1 VEDIMKTQDAMLFS
15 ALANALSI
23 HASLDMSK
31 DIKTVSTV
39 HADHIGYQFGEN
51 ILTYSTLI
59 AYSIYFCTL
68 TEN

>member
-1 VEDIMKTQDAMLFS
+1 LKTQDSMLFS

-31 DIKTVSTV
+31 DIKTVSTQ
-39 HADHIGYQFGEN
+39 HAEHIGYQFGEN

-59 AYSIYFCTL
+59 AYSLYFSSL

>member
-1 VEDIMKTQDAMLFS
+1 VKTKDSMLFS

-31 DIKTVSTV
+31 DMKTISTE
-39 HADHIGYQFGEN
+39 HSEHIGYQFGEN

-59 AYSIYFCTL
+59 AYGLYFSTSNSN
-68 TEN
+68 EY